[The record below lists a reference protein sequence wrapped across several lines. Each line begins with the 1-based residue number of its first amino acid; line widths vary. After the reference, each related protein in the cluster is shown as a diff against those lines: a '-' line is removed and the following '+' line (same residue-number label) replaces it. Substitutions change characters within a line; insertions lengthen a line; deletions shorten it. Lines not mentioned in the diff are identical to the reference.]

1 MTHLSPALSPVRE
14 RRRLRLSEQRGV
26 LSSIQLAGY
35 ALYCAMWPLILGY
48 RYDRDYVVDL
58 WPLIAHGLLVLAA
71 SLFMPR
77 KADDPRGIFLYLASA
92 FYFLPFMAMGAM
104 EGRPLSEGVMFTCS
118 MAGIALISRIPIFIR
133 PRPLFT
139 LGHLV
144 ALSSALG
151 LGLVLTFIYFVG
163 LSVFNLDISRVY
175 EFRGESYENIPLI
188 ARYVQMLYLYFLAPV
203 SCLIAFYRRWW
214 IPAGISLVL
223 FVLVMGFSNVK
234 FPFALLLFLFIFY
247 FGRRRGAVFVSL
259 LLLGLTA
266 LLTLQQALFLGQEA
280 PLYDLL
286 IRRGGIT
293 RAINTFAHFDVFNQ
307 LPFMWWRDS
316 RLSFGLFENTYGVT
330 IPYIVGEYLGF
341 ESLAANA
348 GWVASGFAQGGLWGV
363 GVYTVVVGMV
373 LAAAQSLRSTTPILA
388 IGFGVLAGAM
398 FSEADVTT
406 GLLTGGVLPALLLA
420 WFTSETNPSAQA
432 MSKTAKGPR
441 RIMPW
446 ERSA

>member
-1 MTHLSPALSPVRE
+1 MLSLV
-14 RRRLRLSEQRGV
+14 
-26 LSSIQLAGY
+26 QLAGY

-48 RYDRDYVVDL
+48 RYDRDYVFAP
-58 WPLIAHGLLVLAA
+58 WPLIAFGLLVLVT

-77 KADDPRGIFLYLASA
+77 RADDPRGAFLYLASA

-104 EGRPLSEGVMFTCS
+104 EARPLSEGVMFTLS
-118 MAGIALISRIPIFIR
+118 MGGIALISRIPISIR

-144 ALSSALG
+144 ALASALG

-175 EFRGESYENIPLI
+175 EFRGESYESIPLL

-214 IPAGISLVL
+214 IPAGVSLVL

-234 FPFALLLFLFIFY
+234 FPFALLLFLFMFY
-247 FGRRRGAVFVSL
+247 FGRRNGAVFVSMM
-259 LLLGLTA
+259 LLGLTA
-266 LLTLQQALFLGQEA
+266 LLTLQQAVFLGQEA

-286 IRRGGIT
+286 VRRGGIT
-293 RAINTFAHFDVFNQ
+293 RAINTFAHFDVFTQ

-316 RLSFGLFENTYGVT
+316 RLTFGLFENTYGVT

-348 GWVASGFAQGGLWGV
+348 GWVASGYAQGGLWGV
-363 GVYTVVVGMV
+363 GIYTLIVGLV
-373 LAAAQSLRSTTPILA
+373 LAAAQSLRSTAPVLA

-420 WFTSETNPSAQA
+420 WFTSEVRGPAGEA
-432 MSKTAKGPR
+432 ARMAKTPR
-441 RIMPW
+441 RLMPW
-446 ERSA
+446 ERPA